1 MEERPAEGKTP
12 KHLTLMAREYP
23 TIPTVCSEI
32 INLQA
37 ICNLPKATEHF
48 LSDIH
53 GEHAAFLHVI
63 NNASGAIRD
72 KIEKVFGNSLGAKER
87 NAIAALIYYPEF
99 KMDELRVQG
108 ENMEDFYRV
117 TLHRLILI
125 CRATT
130 SKYSRS
136 KVRKALPKDFAYI
149 IDELLHT
156 HYVDQDKEM
165 YYERIITSIISLGRA
180 EDFIVELC
188 SLIKRMAVDQLHIV
202 GDIFDRGPHPDV
214 ILDRLIEHHNVDIQ
228 WGNHDVLWMGAA
240 AGSPVCVATAIK
252 TSLQYDALDM
262 LENSYGINILPLA
275 LFANEYYGDVD
286 CSAFTP
292 RNMPSEHYVPKDR
305 TLYARMHKA
314 IFVVQCKLEGQLLAR
329 HPEYNMADRDMLSR
343 IDYDD
348 MSLEVDGVKHKLLD
362 GEFPTVDPK
371 NPNELTEAERMLIE
385 HLTTAFENSDRLQ
398 KHVRFIY
405 SSGSVYLCSNGNLLF
420 HGCVP
425 LNDDGSYM
433 EFDMGDGPVSG
444 RAFLDYAQKL
454 ARDGMFAP
462 KGSKERERGRDFL
475 WFLWCGRNSPIF
487 GRMHITTFERA
498 LIADKTT
505 HKEPKNAYYKY
516 CDDEE
521 FAIKLLN
528 DFGLHEEYSTIVNG
542 HIPVRAKA
550 GEDPMKANGRR
561 VVIDGG
567 FCRAYQSQTGI
578 AGYTMFFSSKRLR
591 IVEYEPYSVIE
602 PGLSDNDIFTRDVM
616 VKTLPTRMLVGD
628 TDTGRELKERIAD
641 LMELLDAYRTGIV
654 KES

>member
-1 MEERPAEGKTP
+1 MDEKTTTDRTL
-12 KHLTLMAREYP
+12 KYLSLMAREYP

-53 GEHAAFLHVI
+53 GEHVAFLHVI

-72 KIEKVFGNSLGAKER
+72 KIESVFCNSFSER
-87 NAIAALIYYPEF
+87 ERSALAALIYYPEE
-99 KMDELRVQG
+99 KMDELRNSG

-125 CRATT
+125 CRGIT

-136 KVRKALPKDFAYI
+136 KVRKALPKDFAYV

-156 HYVDQDKEM
+156 HYVDQDKMM
-165 YYERIITSIISLGRA
+165 YYERIIASIIALDRA
-180 EDFIVELC
+180 EDFIIELC
-188 SLIKRMAVDQLHIV
+188 SLIKRMAVDHLHIV

-214 ILDRLIEHHNVDIQ
+214 ILDRLIEHHSVDIQ
-228 WGNHDVLWMGAA
+228 WGNHDVMWMGAA
-240 AGSPVCVATAIK
+240 SGSAVCVATALK

-262 LENSYGINILPLA
+262 IENAYGINLLPLA

-286 CSAFTP
+286 CSVFTP
-292 RNMPSEHYVPKDR
+292 RNMPREHYMPKDR

-314 IFVVQCKLEGQLLAR
+314 MFIIQLKLEGQLLAR
-329 HPEYNMADRDMLSR
+329 HPEYNMPDRDMLNR
-343 IDYDD
+343 INYDD
-348 MSLEVDGVKHKLLD
+348 MTITIDGVKHELLD
-362 GEFPTVDPK
+362 KEFPTVDRN
-371 NPNELTEAERMLIE
+371 NPNQLTEGEQLLME
-385 HLTTAFENSDRLQ
+385 HLVNAFENSDKLQ

-405 SSGSVYLCSNGNLLF
+405 SAGSIYLCYNGNLLF

-425 LNDDGSYM
+425 LNEDGSYM
-433 EFDMGDGPVSG
+433 EFEFGGKKLAG
-444 RAFLDYAQKL
+444 KEFLDYAQGI
-454 ARDGMFAP
+454 ARDAMFAP
-462 KGSKERERGRDFL
+462 EGSEARANGRDFM

-487 GRMHITTFERA
+487 GRKNITTFERA
-498 LIADKTT
+498 LVADKNT
-505 HKEPKNAYYKY
+505 HKEPKNAYYSY
-516 CDDEE
+516 CDKEE
-521 FAIKLLN
+521 FALKILN
-528 DFGLHEEYSTIVNG
+528 DFGLNEGYSSIVNG
-542 HIPVRAKA
+542 HIPVKAKA

-591 IVEYEPYSVIE
+591 IVEYEPYNTLDSCFAN
-602 PGLSDNDIFTRDVM
+602 NDIYTRDVM
-616 VKTLPTRMLVGD
+616 VKTLPQRMLVGD
-628 TDTGRELKERIAD
+628 TDTGMALKERIAD
-641 LMELLDAYRTGIV
+641 LEALLDAYRTGLV